1 MSNTILIVDDER
13 EVLSLLEELLTD
25 EGYNT
30 FISTNAKESLNIF
43 NREKIDLVLT
53 DIMMVGMSGIELL
66 KILKKQNEEI
76 EVIIITGYATLDSAI
91 NSIKFGAYDYII
103 KPFSNLERVT
113 TTVAKAI
120 EKRRLKEENRK
131 LLERLDKWN
140 QELETQVLA
149 RTSELH
155 KAYKELRIAQLHLLR
170 TEKLAT
176 VGELA
181 AGVAHEIGNPL
192 SSIYSLIEVLQE
204 EKLTPFTKE
213 SLKEMSHLVERI
225 SKIVR
230 DLVDFSRTP
239 QGPAE
244 LININ
249 SVIESMLKLA
259 HYNKKFKGI
268 KIIKQLSSEIP
279 ILTGSAGQLEQLFLN
294 LLLNAADAI
303 IAANK
308 IKKIKRN
315 GKIIISTKSIRISEK
330 ELILLHRVQR
340 QGINNIYSDSSSSS
354 SIDLSEDFISEIGDE
369 ALEINFEEN
378 GIGIEKENL
387 TKIFDT
393 FFNTSPEMKANG

>member
-43 NREKIDLVLT
+43 NSEKIDLVLT

-120 EKRRLKEENRK
+120 EKRRLKEENRQ

-149 RTSELH
+149 RTSELN
-155 KAYKELRIAQLHLLR
+155 KAYKELHTAQLHLLR

-230 DLVDFSRTP
+230 DLV
-239 QGPAE
+239 
-244 LININ
+244 
-249 SVIESMLKLA
+249 
-259 HYNKKFKGI
+259 
-268 KIIKQLSSEIP
+268 
-279 ILTGSAGQLEQLFLN
+279 
-294 LLLNAADAI
+294 
-303 IAANK
+303 
-308 IKKIKRN
+308 
-315 GKIIISTKSIRISEK
+315 
-330 ELILLHRVQR
+330 
-340 QGINNIYSDSSSSS
+340 
-354 SIDLSEDFISEIGDE
+354 
-369 ALEINFEEN
+369 
-378 GIGIEKENL
+378 
-387 TKIFDT
+387 
-393 FFNTSPEMKANG
+393 EMPLMQ